1 MSLSQTFYISQTI
14 ILPVLLLS
22 LIFMQIAL
30 KVLSIFEFPSVS
42 LQACHH
48 NVCMFYHIL
57 NWMNAFELVEVI
69 TVLYDFIHYT
79 NTILHRMRVHVYGV
93 LRNLTSH
100 WLMVRGSNHCQHV
113 PTSDSAHLAAWSVA
127 TQATNCD
134 TLVTPVPVASA
145 LNVQGF
151 TVKLAIIKIS
161 CIG

>member
-42 LQACHH
+42 LQVCHH
-48 NVCMFYHIL
+48 NVCMFYHIPS
-57 NWMNAFELVEVI
+57 WMNVFELVEVV
-69 TVLYDFIHYT
+69 TVLYDIIHYT
-79 NTILHRMRVHVYGV
+79 NIILHRMCVHVYGV

-100 WLMVRGSNHCQHV
+100 WRVSNHCQHV
-113 PTSDSAHLAAWSVA
+113 PTSNSAHLAAWSVA
-127 TQATNCD
+127 IQATNCD
-134 TLVTPVPVASA
+134 TLVTPVPVASV

-151 TVKLAIIKIS
+151 TIKLAITKIS